1 MGEIRLRCRIPV
13 VSSESGGNSRRYRG
27 PHLAHVTRDGRRERH
42 RGAGI
47 EEQLHPR
54 PNVSKGPGRARV
66 PRPSAAECRTD
77 AGWTPRSQVGEQ
89 RDQAAAVTSRRD
101 RFAQPDSMA
110 PPPALD
116 VSKDDPGD
124 SPRGPLSVASD
135 TSHSMESPSAAED
148 VDDDFTFDSPRA
160 SSPAFSPSSVSGNGT
175 DGSFDRD
182 SVWGVSPASVTKR
195 DDGETGTAREP
206 RPTGRERRDRAA
218 SSAGVVDAVGA
229 IASRPFQSSLGAGK
243 HHPAGLRPTPPVDL
257 GPETKAPISPRAAKA
272 IGGWRVVR
280 RPRPPAERSE
290 RSSRGSP
297 RAKGRRLVFT

>member
-1 MGEIRLRCRIPV
+1 MASSAIRQPA
-13 VSSESGGNSRRYRG
+13 GGV
-27 PHLAHVTRDGRRERH
+27 HLAKT
-42 RGAGI
+42 
-47 EEQLHPR
+47 
-54 PNVSKGPGRARV
+54 VSFQ
-66 PRPSAAECRTD
+66 TD
-77 AGWTPRSQVGEQ
+77 
-89 RDQAAAVTSRRD
+89 
-101 RFAQPDSMA
+101 MA

-160 SSPAFSPSSVSGNGT
+160 SPAFSPSSVSGNGT

-182 SVWGVSPASVTKR
+182 SVWGASPASVTKP

-206 RPTGRERRDRAA
+206 QATGRERRDPAA
-218 SSAGVVDAVGA
+218 SSAPVVEVVGA
-229 IASRPFQSSLGAGK
+229 IASRPFRASLRAGK
-243 HHPAGLRPTPPVDL
+243 HHPAGLRPSPPVDL

-272 IGGWRVVR
+272 IGGGRVVR
-280 RPRPPAERSE
+280 RPRPPAERSS

-297 RAKGRRLVFT
+297 RAKGRRLVF

>member
-1 MGEIRLRCRIPV
+1 MGEIRCRCRIPV
-13 VSSESGGNSRRYRG
+13 APSSESGGNSRRYRG

-42 RGAGI
+42 HRAGI

-54 PNVSKGPGRARV
+54 PNVSKGPGRAPV
-66 PRPSAAECRTD
+66 PRPSAGGIAGVAEGLWLASSAIRQPAGGVHLAKTVSFQTD
-77 AGWTPRSQVGEQ
+77 
-89 RDQAAAVTSRRD
+89 
-101 RFAQPDSMA
+101 MA

-160 SSPAFSPSSVSGNGT
+160 SPAFSPSSVSGNGT

-182 SVWGVSPASVTKR
+182 SVWGASPASVTKP

-206 RPTGRERRDRAA
+206 QATGRERRDLAA
-218 SSAGVVDAVGA
+218 SSAPVVEVVGA
-229 IASRPFQSSLGAGK
+229 IASRPFRASLRAGK
-243 HHPAGLRPTPPVDL
+243 HHPAGLRPSPPVDL

-280 RPRPPAERSE
+280 RPRPPAERSS

-297 RAKGRRLVFT
+297 RAKGRRLVF